1 MSVGNVFINSKFSL
15 SKSVLYISL
24 NEFFIHFLLNKSYLG
39 LQFIHSLFISQI
51 KQSSISHFILSLL
64 LIVSFSIILLL
75 SSFFVHHYNYYYIH

>member
-15 SKSVLYISL
+15 SKSVLYIAL
-24 NEFFIHFLLNKSYLG
+24 NEYFIHFLLNKSYPG

-51 KQSSISHFILSLL
+51 KQSSISHFILSIL

-75 SSFFVHHYNYYYIH
+75 SSFFVHHYNY